1 MDLRFSVVIR
11 YIGFVQLLLA
21 AFMLLSAGIAY
32 VSDMDTS
39 YSPLV
44 MSSLLTLLLGVF
56 PLIFVPPTNNISQK
70 EGYCIVVGAWVISS
84 IVGMFPYLMWGGEFT
99 IINAWFESVSGFT
112 TTGASI
118 LNNIEALPRGLLF
131 WRMSTSWIGGVGVIM
146 FALVI
151 LPSIGKS
158 KMMLSNVELSSLAK
172 DNFNYRTQTI
182 VRIILTTFLCI
193 MAISTI
199 ALKLSG
205 MCWFD
210 AVCHAISATSTCGF
224 GTKNSSIAFFN
235 SPLIEAILI
244 VNMMVAGMHYG
255 LIYATFTKKPN
266 NIFRS
271 EVTRFYF
278 AVIAISAVL
287 VAISLWLEDVYPN
300 LFESLRHAL
309 FHVVSLIT
317 TTGFSTADCNTWTS
331 FAILILIFC
340 SLVCACA
347 GSTSGGLKIDRLL
360 LAIKMM
366 RNRLRRQQHP
376 AAIFRTKIDGIPQ
389 DKDMLNT
396 VMVYIV
402 AFMILILLGTFVN
415 TLLGAD
421 LMTGFSAA
429 VACSSNVGPGFGD
442 VGTINNYA
450 AMPSVMKL
458 NSTFL
463 MLLGRLE
470 IFGLIQLFFIRW
482 WR

>member
-1 MDLRFSVVIR
+1 MDLRLSVVFR
-11 YIGFVQLLLA
+11 YIGIVQLVLA
-21 AFMLLSAGIAY
+21 VFMLLSAGIAY
-32 VSDMDTS
+32 ASDVDTS

-44 MSSLLTLLLGVF
+44 MSSLLTLLLGCF
-56 PLIFVPPTNNISQK
+56 PLIFVPPTNSISHK
-70 EGYCIVVGAWVISS
+70 EGYCIVVGAWVVSS
-84 IVGMFPYLMWGGEFT
+84 IVGMFPYLMWGGEFSV
-99 IINAWFESVSGFT
+99 INAWFESVSGFT

-118 LNNIEALPRGLLF
+118 LNDIESLPRGLLF
-131 WRMSTSWIGGVGVIM
+131 WRFATCWIGGVGVIM

-151 LPSIGKS
+151 LPSMGKS
-158 KMMLSNVELSSLAK
+158 KMMLSNVEISSLAK

-182 VRIILTTFLCI
+182 VRIILSIFVGLTIIT
-193 MAISTI
+193 TI

-210 AVCHAISATSTCGF
+210 AACHAMSATATCGF
-224 GTKNSSIAFFN
+224 GTKNNSIAFFD
-235 SPLIEAILI
+235 SPLIEL
-244 VNMMVAGMHYG
+244 VLMTTMVISGIHYG
-255 LIYATFTKKPN
+255 LIYATFAGKQN

-278 AVIAISAVL
+278 SIIGIAALLIGV
-287 VAISLWLEDVYPN
+287 SLWVADIYPN
-300 LFESLRHAL
+300 IFESLRYAL

-317 TTGFSTADCNTWTS
+317 TTGYATADCNTWTS
-331 FAILILIFC
+331 FAVLILIFC

-389 DKDMLNT
+389 DRDMLNT
-396 VMVYIV
+396 VMVYTV
-402 AFMILILLGTFVN
+402 AFMMMILVGTFFN
-415 TLLGAD
+415 TLFGAD
-421 LMTGFSAA
+421 MMTGFSAA
-429 VACSSNVGPGFGD
+429 VACASNVGPGFGD
-442 VGTINNYA
+442 VGMMDNYS
-450 AMPSVMKL
+450 AMPVVTKANL
-458 NSTFL
+458 TFL

-482 WR
+482 WT

>member
-1 MDLRFSVVIR
+1 MDLRFGVVIR
-11 YIGFVQLLLA
+11 YIGFVQLVLA

-44 MSSLLTLLLGVF
+44 MSSLLTLLLGCF

-84 IVGMFPYLMWGGEFT
+84 IVGMFPYLMWGGEFSV
-99 IINAWFESVSGFT
+99 INAWFESVSGFT

-118 LNNIEALPRGLLF
+118 LNDIEALPRGLLF
-131 WRMSTSWIGGVGVIM
+131 WRMSTCWIGGVGVIM

-158 KMMLSNVELSSLAK
+158 KMILSNVEISSLAK

-182 VRIILTTFLCI
+182 VRIILSIFVGLTIITTV
-193 MAISTI
+193 

-210 AVCHAISATSTCGF
+210 AVCHAMSATSTCGF
-224 GTKNSSIAFFN
+224 GTKNTSIAFFD
-235 SPLIEAILI
+235 SQLIEI
-244 VNMMVAGMHYG
+244 VLMTTMTISGIHYG
-255 LIYATFTKKPN
+255 LIYATLSNKPN

-271 EVTRFYF
+271 EVTRFYLWF
-278 AVIAISAVL
+278 IIVSAVL
-287 VAISLWLEDVYPN
+287 VAISLWGADIYSN
-300 LFESLRHAL
+300 IFESLRYAL

-317 TTGFSTADCNTWTS
+317 TTGFATADCNTWTS

-347 GSTSGGLKIDRLL
+347 GSTSGGLKMDRLL
-360 LAIKMM
+360 LAIKMI

-396 VMVYIV
+396 VMVYTV
-402 AFMILILLGTFVN
+402 AFMMMILLGTFVN

-421 LMTGFSAA
+421 MMTGFSSA
-429 VACSSNVGPGFGD
+429 VACSSNVGPGFGE
-442 VGTINNYA
+442 VGTMDNYS

-458 NSTFL
+458 NLTFL